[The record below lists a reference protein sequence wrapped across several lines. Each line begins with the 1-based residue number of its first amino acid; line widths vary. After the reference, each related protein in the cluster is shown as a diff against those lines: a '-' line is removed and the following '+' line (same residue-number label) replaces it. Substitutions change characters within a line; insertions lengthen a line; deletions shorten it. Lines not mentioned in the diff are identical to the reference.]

1 MSLKAGESCS
11 TSRIIVLDASAVL
24 AKIYRLLPR
33 YELEVYTTP
42 GVISEILDSESRQAL
57 EESLELGL
65 LRVRAPGKASIDL
78 VVKEASRIGEVSKLS
93 KTDVEIAAL
102 ALELGKYSKTI
113 VFTDDYSLQ
122 NLLLHLKISFR
133 PLKTKGIAEERV
145 YVERCPVCGY
155 VPGELGEKTCPL
167 CGSEIK
173 RFKVFSKER

>member
-1 MSLKAGESCS
+1 MSLKAGGSCS

-24 AKIYRLLPR
+24 AKMYRLLPR

-42 GVISEILDSESRQAL
+42 GVVSEILDSESRQAL

-65 LRVRAPGKASIDL
+65 LRVRSPSKASIDL

-102 ALELGKYSKTI
+102 ALELRNSSKTI

-122 NLLLHLKISFR
+122 NLLLHLKIGFR
-133 PLKTKGIAEERV
+133 PVKTRGITEERV
-145 YVERCPVCGY
+145 YVEKCPVCGY
-155 VPGELGEKTCPL
+155 VPGEPGEKTCPL
-167 CGSEIK
+167 CGGEIK
-173 RFKVFSKER
+173 RFRASSKER